1 MNTSDKSKRKFEKF
15 INSSSREK
23 NRNKENKLNISNI
36 SKDNNSY
43 NSTEKRKYKYE
54 YSNSKINDIN
64 INVIKND
71 DEEKNILLGLI
82 KEGLISIDELNENE
96 IFNINNIKLK
106 EIDLEK
112 IMKKII
118 FLNKSLK
125 STQAEKNR
133 LKNEEY
139 TFVNSINKKNNIK
152 SNNNTDKKGKNV
164 NIFINKDIYSKNN
177 PDILKKYEDDLK
189 YFTELINDN
198 NKYDEFKKN
207 N

>member
-64 INVIKND
+64 INVLKND